1 MVAKLK
7 KGDRVVYSYRFS
19 RYPERA
25 VWSTRYIPARYDG
38 KVGAIV
44 NNPSGMD
51 TIRTTHMMPTAVV
64 QFKDGKKFE
73 IPLPLLRK
81 MPKVPKGEI
90 SRYSNIEML
99 PSGSVW
105 GKSKAT
111 GKRVRIRRIRKR

>member
-1 MVAKLK
+1 MIAKLK

-19 RYPERA
+19 RYPG
-25 VWSTRYIPARYDG
+25 STRHIPTKYDG
-38 KVGAIV
+38 KVGTVV
-44 NNPSGMD
+44 NNPGGMD

-73 IPLPLLRK
+73 IQFPFLRK

-105 GKSKAT
+105 GKSKTT
-111 GKRVRIRRIRKR
+111 GKRVRIRRSRNR